1 MGVNEQNSNHLGH
14 HIVFP
19 SVKEGA
25 DERTCKLWRACDGTV
40 HEMSACYCCL
50 EAKHILTGERFGY
63 YCMKIPKAI
72 SPICN
77 CNKEGKKKAR
87 LEYHHTIQV

>member
-1 MGVNEQNSNHLGH
+1 MATIWVITYFFSG
-14 HIVFP
+14 
-19 SVKEGA
+19 VKEGA
-25 DERTCKLWRACDGTV
+25 DERTCKLWHACDGIV
-40 HEMSACYCCL
+40 HEMTACYCCL

-63 YCMKIPKAI
+63 DCMKIPKAI

-87 LEYHHTIQV
+87 L

>member
-1 MGVNEQNSNHLGH
+1 MREHASCGVC
-14 HIVFP
+14 V
-19 SVKEGA
+19 
-25 DERTCKLWRACDGTV
+25 CDGIV

-77 CNKEGKKKAR
+77 CNKEGKKESQVVISSSHSTS
-87 LEYHHTIQV
+87 LEDSAIFKRILLCKTTS